1 MTADINTESRNKWA
15 MWDNK
20 RGKEATWLTEHNS
33 VNPQSFCLCSPI
45 RHCRAYARARGNEAN
60 ICGEIFWLL
69 HGALCNLRSKA
80 QIPGGCVQCLGV
92 QNRGGGVAKA
102 AMTPK
107 LDPLGEQVCSSGGL
121 KVTQP
126 GLICWTVIWHNPCG
140 WNNLCLNT
148 TSSSTRWKVNK
159 AKQRYSTDNTDR
171 WKLKLKTHPVPSML
185 WQAFIVLRQLSFHC
199 WEIKRLSFGG
209 AWSG

>member
-1 MTADINTESRNKWA
+1 MRELGEMKPIFVERYSDYYTVRCVT
-15 MWDNK
+15 WD
-20 RGKEATWLTEHNS
+20 
-33 VNPQSFCLCSPI
+33 P
-45 RHCRAYARARGNEAN
+45 RHKYQAVVYNVLEC
-60 ICGEIFWLL
+60 
-69 HGALCNLRSKA
+69 KT
-80 QIPGGCVQCLGV
+80 GG
-92 QNRGGGVAKA
+92 GGGVAKA

-185 WQAFIVLRQLSFHC
+185 WQAFIVLRRLSFHC